1 MQRFLSSLLFLR
13 MLFYV
18 GLVTVLTGFVFIA
31 VQQEIRHTANDPQI
45 QIAEDA
51 QNALTQGSSME
62 SVVPAGSKVDL
73 AISLGS
79 FIVLFDE
86 DGNPVAGN
94 ALLNGKLPKLPHG
107 VFGYVRENGEDRV
120 TWQPEPELR
129 FAAVIT
135 RFAGAK
141 SSGFILVARS
151 LREVE
156 ERQIQLLMQAA
167 IAWVLSC
174 LLILFF
180 VPWMT
185 KLETKKR

>member
-1 MQRFLSSLLFLR
+1 MHRFLSSLLFLR
-13 MLFYV
+13 LVFYV
-18 GLVTVLTGFVFIA
+18 GLVTVFSGFVFIA

-51 QNALTQGSSME
+51 QNALTQGFSME
-62 SVVPAGSKVDL
+62 SVIPSGSKVDL
-73 AISLGS
+73 AISLSS

-86 DGNPVAGN
+86 EGNPIGGN
-94 ALLNGKLPKLPHG
+94 ALLNGKLPRLPQG

-120 TWQPEPELR
+120 TWQPQPELR

-135 RFAGAK
+135 RYAGAK

-180 VPWMT
+180 VPWISQ
-185 KLETKKR
+185 KEARKK